1 MLPGR
6 ILTRILEKSFFLGR
20 IPRQVEISRWDSS
33 RDTRREFFPGRIPPG
48 KRATLPGSPG
58 ERRESRQ
65 DPSEIPVPILQGIII
80 AAGGEVTEEENTE
93 DVLAESDTV
102 DVNAGDDFSDN
113 DANNGRLEA
122 GEDFNS
128 CNDEVLAGF
137 DEKLSMDLVVIVT
150 TVGLPLDDGIG
161 VINCET
167 VLFTTVGVS
176 NTDEN
181 VTWDAAPIAG
191 NDDVS

>member
-1 MLPGR
+1 MR
-6 ILTRILEKSFFLGR
+6 RDFF
-20 IPRQVEISRWDSS
+20 Q
-33 RDTRREFFPGRIPPG
+33 GRIPPG
-48 KRATLPGSPG
+48 KRATSLRSPRDPG
-58 ERRESRQ
+58 ERQESWR
-65 DPSEIPVPILQGIII
+65 DPGEIPVPILQGIII

-93 DVLAESDTV
+93 GVLAESETV

-122 GEDFNS
+122 GEDVNC

-181 VTWDAAPIAG
+181 VTCDAAPIAG

>member
-6 ILTRILEKSFFLGR
+6 ILARILEKSFFLGG
-20 IPRQVEISRWDSS
+20 IPQRVEISRWDSC
-33 RDTRREFFPGRIPPG
+33 RDTRREFFPGRILPG
-48 KRATLPGSPG
+48 KWATSSGS
-58 ERRESRQ
+58 RRESRR
-65 DPSEIPVPILQGIII
+65 DPGKIPVPILQGIII

-93 DVLAESDTV
+93 DVLEESETV

-122 GEDFNS
+122 GEDVNC

-150 TVGLPLDDGIG
+150 TVGLPLDDVIG

-167 VLFTTVGVS
+167 VLFTAVGVS

-181 VTWDAAPIAG
+181 VTCDVAPIAG